1 MKIITSIG
9 DLNGI
14 GLETFT
20 KAIALCPANFFENN
34 SIAIVS
40 SISNI
45 YDYLSKINFPFSI
58 DDNFLIIDN
67 KRVEIIEINSNSQ
80 IEFGKIST
88 QSAAIALSSLQLAT
102 DLVLSKQYD
111 ALLTLPISKNAMHL
125 LDFAYPG
132 HTEYLAMRDN
142 TNSPL
147 MILFNDQMRVALA
160 TIHIP
165 LKDVSNTISKVH
177 IEKTMKMFYNS
188 LKIDFA
194 INNPKIAVL
203 GLNPHAGEN
212 GDIGNEE
219 IEILNPVIKEM
230 SIDNYSLGG
239 TFPADSFFAR
249 NNWKNYD
256 GILAMY
262 HDQGLIPMKMT
273 SKNGGVNFTAG
284 LSFVRTSPDHGTG
297 FDIAGKNIANGN
309 STLQALIWV
318 EKIASNRIIFQE

>member
-1 MKIITSIG
+1 MKIITSVG

-14 GLETFT
+14 GLETFA
-20 KAIALCPANFFENN
+20 KAIELCTSEFFNKN

-40 SISNI
+40 SIAI
-45 YDYLSKINFPFSI
+45 IDDYLKKINFSYYI
-58 DDNFLIIDN
+58 DNNFLIINN
-67 KRVEIIEINSNSQ
+67 KKIEIIEIKENSK
-80 IEFGKIST
+80 IEFGIISK
-88 QSAAIALSSLQLAT
+88 QSAEIALSSLQLAT
-102 DLVLSKQYD
+102 DLVVSKQYD

-132 HTEYLAMRDN
+132 HTEYLAMRDKN
-142 TNSPL
+142 TSPL

-165 LKDVSNTISKVH
+165 LKDVSASISISSLELVIK
-177 IEKTMKMFYNS
+177 KFYNS

-194 INNPKIAVL
+194 VHNPKIAVL

-219 IEILNPVIKEM
+219 IEIINPIIKKL
-230 SIDNYSLGG
+230 SIENYIIEGA
-239 TFPADSFFAR
+239 FPADSFFAR

-297 FDIAGKNIANGN
+297 FDIAGKNLADGK
-309 STLQALIWV
+309 STLQALLWA
-318 EKIASNRIIFQE
+318 ERIASNRIIYQ

>member
-1 MKIITSIG
+1 MKIITSVG

-14 GLETFT
+14 GLETFA
-20 KAIALCPANFFENN
+20 KAIELCTAEFFNNN

-40 SISNI
+40 SITNI
-45 YDYLSKINFPFSI
+45 NDYLKKINFSYYI
-58 DDNFLIIDN
+58 DNNFLIINN
-67 KRVEIIEINSNSQ
+67 KKIEIIEIKENSK
-80 IEFGKIST
+80 IEFGIISK
-88 QSAAIALSSLQLAT
+88 QSAEIALSSLQLAT

-132 HTEYLAMRDN
+132 HTEYLAMRDKN
-142 TNSPL
+142 TSPL

-165 LKDVSNTISKVH
+165 LKDVSASISISSLELVIK
-177 IEKTMKMFYNS
+177 KFYNS
-188 LKIDFA
+188 LKIDFGVH
-194 INNPKIAVL
+194 NPKIAVL

-219 IEILNPVIKEM
+219 IEIINPIIKKL
-230 SIDNYSLGG
+230 SIENYIIEGA
-239 TFPADSFFAR
+239 FPADSFFAR

-273 SKNGGVNFTAG
+273 SKNGGVNITAG

-297 FDIAGKNIANGN
+297 FDIAGKNLADGK
-309 STLQALIWV
+309 STLQALLWAERIS
-318 EKIASNRIIFQE
+318 SNRIIYQ